1 MHKKIWAS
9 LDCFL
14 EQGPVMGRKVA
25 NREFI
30 KALFQADPFDEYHFF
45 PASYNHFQNLLTWAA
60 ENFPRIKPRLHSCS
74 RLDLPKML
82 AVIDYYCF
90 HLSDCINYPA
100 DMARLRNKY
109 AGQIFPVTSVTHS
122 LSYKD
127 YWSGFLRH
135 LWSGTTSRDCVVCT
149 SRSGMEAVRAY
160 YESARDFFALDEYFN
175 APQLSHIPLGLD
187 WGKYAAVDTGLRAQG
202 RERQGIG
209 RDDICIIVLG
219 RISYYSKMDFL
230 PFIRSLQSCLFEPG
244 VEAHRIHLFLAG
256 GMEKKD
262 EIGGSL
268 KNLAANAGINL
279 RIISNPSEEEKVEIL
294 ALADIFVSLADN
306 YQETFGITLLEAA
319 ASGLPVIASD
329 FNGYRDL
336 VEHGKSGFLVSSSAP
351 AESGFLN
358 DLAPILPDSQ
368 VHLLLAQNVCLD
380 MQEMT
385 ACLKRLIKDEE
396 LRLEMGRHGR
406 EKSKKY
412 DWSVVIGQYIRLWDE
427 LWQAE
432 SQQEKNRE
440 RDDRPLGIDY
450 SRVFSA
456 YPSHALTGEE
466 KLVWS
471 ELGESVYRQK
481 DFPVVYAG
489 MEELVPAEN
498 LRLLLFLAR
507 NPTRMD
513 SLCSRL
519 QAAACVSAEKA
530 QYFVVWALK
539 QGYVRVEE

>member
-14 EQGPVMGRKVA
+14 EQGAVMGRKVA

-30 KALFQADPFDEYHFF
+30 KALFQADHFDEYHFF
-45 PASYNHFQNLLTWAA
+45 PASYKHFQDLLTWAA
-60 ENFPRIKPRLHSCS
+60 ENFPRVKPRLRSYS
-74 RLDLPKML
+74 RLDLPEML
-82 AVIDYYCF
+82 GRIDYHCF
-90 HLSDCINYPA
+90 HFSDCINYPA
-100 DMARLRNKY
+100 GMARLRNKY

-135 LWSGTTSRDCVVCT
+135 LWPGSTSRDCVVCT
-149 SRSGMEAVRAY
+149 SRAGMEAVRAY
-160 YESARDFFALDEYFN
+160 YDSARSFFAPDESLK
-175 APQLSHIPLGLD
+175 APLLRHIPLGLD
-187 WGKYAAVDTGLRAQG
+187 RGKYAAIDAGMRRQA
-202 RERQGIG
+202 RERQGMG
-209 RDDICIIVLG
+209 RADICIIVLG
-219 RISYYSKMDFL
+219 RISYYSKMDFIPL
-230 PFIRSLQSCLFEPG
+230 IRGLQSCLSEPG
-244 VEAHRIHLFLAG
+244 VQASGIHLFLAG
-256 GMEKKD
+256 GMEEKD
-262 EIGGSL
+262 QIGGSL

-279 RIISNPSEEEKVEIL
+279 RIIPNPSEEKKLEIL
-294 ALADIFVSLADN
+294 AVADIFVSLADN
-306 YQETFGITLLEAA
+306 YQETFGITILEAA

-336 VEHGKSGFLVSSSAP
+336 VEHGKSGFLVSSRTP
-351 AESGFLN
+351 AKSGFLN

-385 ACLKRLIKDEE
+385 ACLKRLIKDEN
-396 LRLEMGRHGR
+396 LRVEMGRHGR
-406 EKSKKY
+406 EKSEKY
-412 DWSVVIGQYIRLWDE
+412 DWSGVIAQYLRLWDE
-427 LWQAE
+427 LWRADGQW
-432 SQQEKNRE
+432 EKIRE
-440 RDDRPLGIDY
+440 EDARPLGIDY
-450 SRVFSA
+450 SRIFSA
-456 YPSHALTGEE
+456 YPSHVLTGEE

-471 ELGESVYRQK
+471 ELGESVYRKK

-489 MEELVPAEN
+489 MEDLVRVEN
-498 LRLLLFLAR
+498 IRLLLFLAR

-519 QAAACVSAEKA
+519 QAAACVSPEKA
-530 QYFVVWALK
+530 RYFVVWALK